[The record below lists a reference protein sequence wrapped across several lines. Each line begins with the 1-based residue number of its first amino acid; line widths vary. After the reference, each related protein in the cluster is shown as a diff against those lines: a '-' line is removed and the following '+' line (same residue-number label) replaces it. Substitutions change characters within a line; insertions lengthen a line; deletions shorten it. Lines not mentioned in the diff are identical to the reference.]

1 MIQYQILEIN
11 ITRTKW
17 QTVRRITK
25 EILGVKRLIENF
37 LCDDVE
43 KNLLRGISAF
53 SELKILKDTMIS
65 VSLSKS

>member
-25 EILGVKRLIENF
+25 EILGVKQLIENF

-65 VSLSKS
+65 LSLTKS

>member
-1 MIQYQILEIN
+1 M
-11 ITRTKW
+11 